1 LGHAEN
7 SLSST
12 ELVSCSRLTQWCD
25 DGCYDDPAHQRMMSR
40 AELLLGPSMITR
52 QNFEH
57 TQLLR
62 YYPGQYYERHTDFI
76 DAHLAM
82 PMGPRI
88 LTLFVYL
95 SDVIEGGGTDFPE
108 LDLTVQPRKGSAV
121 LWPSVLNE
129 SPREQDVRADHEALP
144 VLKGVKYGANI
155 WVHQR
160 DYKAAYAKDCG

>member
-1 LGHAEN
+1 ML
-7 SLSST
+7 
-12 ELVSCSRLTQWCD
+12 D
-25 DGCYDDPAHQRMMSR
+25 R
-40 AELLLGPSMITR
+40 AELLLLGAPISR

-62 YYPGQYYERHTDFI
+62 YLPGQYYQRHTDYI
-76 DAHLAM
+76 SSHLSM

-95 SDVIEGGGTDFPE
+95 SDVTEGGGTDFPE
-108 LDLTVQPRKGSAV
+108 LQLTVQPRKGSAV

-129 SPREQDVRADHEALP
+129 FPRRQDWRADHEALP
-144 VLKGVKYGANI
+144 VLRGVKYGANI